1 MKFYITDVFG
11 NERYSGNQLAT
22 FMVADEISSA
32 EMQKIAREINFSETT
47 FISCAEPVNNGYP
60 VRIFTPGSE
69 IDFAGH
75 PSLGTAYIIKRFIKG
90 TNDKLVNLDLKVGRI
105 PVVCEEDVCWMKQQ
119 QPVFGNEVSIS
130 TMAKMLGLNASE
142 LDHGFP
148 VLETSTGLP
157 FTIVP
162 LKSLASIR
170 KAKVDLQ
177 QYHHFIK
184 ESQAKG
190 ILIFSP
196 EAYTSGQELSVRV
209 FVHYLGIPEDPATG
223 SAAGCLAAY
232 LLKTNYLKKD
242 RLELSLG
249 QGFEIG
255 RPSELK
261 IKAIK
266 TDEKYEIKIGGRVH
280 HIASGD
286 WETNSMQH

>member
-1 MKFYITDVFG
+1 MKFFLTDVFG
-11 NERYSGNQLAT
+11 SERYSGNQLAT
-22 FMVADEISSA
+22 FIVSDEISSA

-47 FISCAEPVNNGYP
+47 FISSTEPINNGYP
-60 VRIFTPGSE
+60 VRIFTPKSE

-75 PSLGTAYIIKRFIKG
+75 PSLGTAYIIKQFLKG
-90 TNDKLVNLDLKVGRI
+90 ATDKLVNLDLAVGRI
-105 PVVCEEDVCWMKQQ
+105 PVLCEEEVCWMKQR
-119 QPVFGNEVSIS
+119 QPVFSNEVSRS
-130 TMAKMLGLNASE
+130 MMAKMLGLNASE
-142 LDHGFP
+142 LDHDLP

-177 QYHHFIK
+177 RYHHFIK
-184 ESQAKG
+184 QSQARG

-196 EAYTSGQELSVRV
+196 EAYTSGQDLSVRV

-232 LLKTNYLKKD
+232 LLKTDYMKKD

-249 QGFEIG
+249 QGYEID
-255 RPSELK
+255 RPSVLK
-261 IKAIK
+261 INAIK
-266 TDEKYEIKIGGRVH
+266 TLEEYEINIGGRVH

-286 WETNSMQH
+286 WETNSMQQ